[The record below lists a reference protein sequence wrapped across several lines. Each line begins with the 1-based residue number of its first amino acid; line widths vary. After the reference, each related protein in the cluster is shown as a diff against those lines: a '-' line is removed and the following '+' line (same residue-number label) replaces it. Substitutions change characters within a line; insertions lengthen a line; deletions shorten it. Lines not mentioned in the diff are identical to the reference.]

1 MPFLPPN
8 QQRQSTEGTE
18 VAKYKFL
25 HRTPT
30 LHYEYEAHAGQ
41 MDGFSIVSEAVWLIS
56 WILHRSTFLGDFV
69 AVVFNPVN
77 GFVGIMCWL
86 VHLCVCVSA
95 QVDVFSDQLAVSC

>member
-8 QQRQSTEGTE
+8 QQRQSTE

-25 HRTPT
+25 HRTPI
-30 LHYEYEAHAGQ
+30 LHYECEAHAGQ